1 MKKRTDTCKSQ
12 HFWHQS
18 LKTPTKLDQKV
29 VLVWG
34 IEKRKRNWTNKKNV
48 ANSCSR
54 SHFFELMNHLSYI
67 VIDCKISRCI
77 QNMKWGN
84 PNKKKTEW
92 GCGIKFVQA
101 TLSKTIHQ
109 LKALLLRSWAWL
121 NFEAGHAQFVL
132 KISFRKMGV
141 ANFRIDPRPV
151 LSNIRAFQRCIICRM
166 KQTWAKID
174 ICKQLLPLTSPIE
187 KRKWFI
193 NTLSICKMCKQIN
206 LRMINKSKTLQLG

>member
-1 MKKRTDTCKSQ
+1 M
-12 HFWHQS
+12 
-18 LKTPTKLDQKV
+18 
-29 VLVWG
+29 
-34 IEKRKRNWTNKKNV
+34 

-84 PNKKKTEW
+84 PKKNKTEW

-101 TLSKTIHQ
+101 TPSKTIHQ
-109 LKALLLRSWAWL
+109 LKALLLRSWVWL
-121 NFEAGHAQFVL
+121 NFEADHAHFVL
-132 KISFRKMGV
+132 KKNVFKSLRFRKMDV
-141 ANFRIDPRPV
+141 ANFRIKPRPL
-151 LSNIRAFQRCIICRM
+151 LSNIRAFQICIICRM

-174 ICKQLLPLTSPIE
+174 ICKQLLPLTSPIG

-193 NTLSICKMCKQIN
+193 NTFSIC
-206 LRMINKSKTLQLG
+206 

>member
-1 MKKRTDTCKSQ
+1 M
-12 HFWHQS
+12 
-18 LKTPTKLDQKV
+18 
-29 VLVWG
+29 
-34 IEKRKRNWTNKKNV
+34 

-101 TLSKTIHQ
+101 TPSKQYINWKPCYWGVGCGSTLRLTTPTLSWKKPVFNS
-109 LKALLLRSWAWL
+109 LC
-121 NFEAGHAQFVL
+121 
-132 KISFRKMGV
+132 FRKMDV
-141 ANFRIDPRPV
+141 ANFRIKPRPL

-193 NTLSICKMCKQIN
+193 NTFSIC
-206 LRMINKSKTLQLG
+206 